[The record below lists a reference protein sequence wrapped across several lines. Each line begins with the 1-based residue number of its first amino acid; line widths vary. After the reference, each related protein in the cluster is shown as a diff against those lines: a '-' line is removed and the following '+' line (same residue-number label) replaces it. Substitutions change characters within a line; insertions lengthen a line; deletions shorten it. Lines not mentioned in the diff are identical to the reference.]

1 MKVEKVFWDNPYLS
15 ELEAKVIDVNANK
28 IMLDRTIVYAKSGGQ
43 ESDSGT
49 INEYTIISAEKLGTQ
64 IVYTLPNEH
73 TLTIGD
79 NVLLKIDWEKRYRL
93 MRLHFAAELVLE
105 LINQNFQNPRK
116 IGANITKDKARVD
129 FEWIG
134 NISSTFTLLHSKIEE
149 IVSRASKI
157 ESDYSDVENERRFWR
172 IEDFA
177 KVSCGGTHLKSTLEI
192 GEICLKR
199 INIGSNKERIEIL
212 LVSDELTRE
221 R

>member
-15 ELEAKVIDVNANK
+15 ELEAKVIYVDANK
-28 IMLDRTIVYAKSGGQ
+28 IMLDRTIVFAKSGGQ

-49 INEYTIISAEKLGTQ
+49 IDEYTILSAEKLGTQ

-73 TLTIGD
+73 SLTIGD

-93 MRLHFAAELVLE
+93 MRLHFATELVLE
-105 LINQNFQNPRK
+105 LINQNFNNPRK

-134 NISSTFTLLHSKIEE
+134 NISSTFTLLHTKIEE
-149 IVSRASKI
+149 IVNRASKI

-172 IEDFA
+172 IKDFA
-177 KVSCGGTHLKSTLEI
+177 KVSCGGTHLKSTLEV

-221 R
+221 K

>member
-15 ELEAKVIDVNANK
+15 ELEAKVIDVDANK